1 MDNRRMCPNC
11 RAFITDSDRT
21 CPYCG
26 QQVGRRAV
34 ETRNPA
40 PILGG
45 LIPQAHFTTIL
56 ILLINAGLF
65 AATELLAKS
74 YGGENYALYALGAKF
89 GPQMTQH
96 GEWWRL
102 VTAGFLHGG
111 WLHIAM
117 NSWVLYDL
125 GAQVEQIYGTPRFLV
140 VYFAGTITGF
150 YLSFLM
156 HPTVLSIGS
165 SAGITGLIG
174 AMIAFGVANRNTIGT
189 QVRDFYVRWVVYIL
203 AIGLIGQF
211 GIDNYAH
218 IGGLAAGFCVGW
230 VAGVPT
236 ARSSAQQE
244 AMWRVLGASCVII
257 TAFCFLMVYTHF
269 PAPDQL
275 R

>member
-11 RAFITDSDRT
+11 RAFITNSDKV

-26 QQVGRRAV
+26 VQVAKRAAD
-34 ETRNPA
+34 TRDGG

-45 LIPQAHFTTIL
+45 LIPHAHFTTIL

-65 AATELLAKS
+65 AATELMSKA
-74 YGGENYALYALGAKF
+74 YGGENYALFALGAKF
-89 GPQMTQH
+89 GPEITEHHQ
-96 GEWWRL
+96 WWRL

-111 WLHIAM
+111 WLHIGM

-125 GAQVEQIYGTPRFLV
+125 GAQVEQIYGTARFLV
-140 VYFAGTITGF
+140 IYFIGTVVGF
-150 YLSFLM
+150 YVSFLINPM
-156 HPTVLSIGS
+156 TLSIGS

-174 AMIAFGVANRNTIGT
+174 AMIAFGVAYRSSIGS

-203 AIGLIGQF
+203 ALGFIGNF

-218 IGGLAAGFCVGW
+218 IGGLAGGFAIGWIAGLPV
-230 VAGVPT
+230 
-236 ARSSAQQE
+236 RSTRERES
-244 AMWRVLGASCVII
+244 MWRVLAAACVLI
-257 TAFCFLMVYTHF
+257 TVVCFLMVYTHF
-269 PAPDQL
+269 PTPDQL